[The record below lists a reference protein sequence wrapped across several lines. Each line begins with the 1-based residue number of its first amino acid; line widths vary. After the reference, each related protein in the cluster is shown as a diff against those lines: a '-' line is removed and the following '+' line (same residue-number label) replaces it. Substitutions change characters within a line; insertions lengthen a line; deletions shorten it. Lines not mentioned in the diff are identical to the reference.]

1 MSCGPPSE
9 QLRRPHWYRAA
20 VPRSGQLLP
29 PLCQRRNLAAGRSLR
44 RLVSADGT
52 PGVNRRPY
60 PHPEPWWHLS
70 VSHRL
75 RHLPCRM
82 HEVIRSDSDEQVARR
97 HDRSWLKQAQGRGAG
112 ASRQCT
118 LARVSGLS
126 DQRHLSATSI
136 AENGIIN
143 KNASTRRQAHGRDYS
158 AIWFGVVVFVSFMRT
173 STEHVA
179 FCWLVRH
186 DYG

>member
-1 MSCGPPSE
+1 
-9 QLRRPHWYRAA
+9 
-20 VPRSGQLLP
+20 
-29 PLCQRRNLAAGRSLR
+29 
-44 RLVSADGT
+44 
-52 PGVNRRPY
+52 
-60 PHPEPWWHLS
+60 
-70 VSHRL
+70 
-75 RHLPCRM
+75 M

-97 HDRSWLKQAQGRGAG
+97 HDRSWLKQAQGRGAV
-112 ASRQCT
+112 ASRPCT

-126 DQRHLSATSI
+126 AQRHLSAASF

-158 AIWFGVVVFVSFMRT
+158 ATWFGVVVFVSFMRT

-186 DYG
+186 DYGSGRGLSRMPCGWVSSETGGRDCALSGRDLRVFFFYWCVGGNISRNVAPWQTKRGGKDANVGIGDDNSWTK